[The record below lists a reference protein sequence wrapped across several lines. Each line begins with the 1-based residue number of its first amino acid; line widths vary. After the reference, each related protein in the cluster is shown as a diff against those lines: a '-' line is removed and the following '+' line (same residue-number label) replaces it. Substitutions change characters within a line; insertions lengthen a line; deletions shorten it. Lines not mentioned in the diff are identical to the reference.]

1 MSQDADGRPSGNG
14 GEERKGPD
22 IRSPKHPVPL
32 CHQQPH
38 SPRLTRG
45 NRGTNVGFLVEPPR
59 LTGFV
64 RELDSWSTLHVNRS
78 PTHGSA
84 ILIQTPQRTPRTA
97 SDRYCVKIK
106 QSRAGKFPVSTKSK
120 STPSVG
126 SHTLS
131 YCLHRPS
138 D

>member
-1 MSQDADGRPSGNG
+1 MDDRVETVERRGRDQIFGVPSTRFPFATNNLTRHG
-14 GEERKGPD
+14 
-22 IRSPKHPVPL
+22 
-32 CHQQPH
+32 
-38 SPRLTRG
+38 LTRG
-45 NRGTNVGFLVEPPR
+45 NRGTNVGFLVESPR